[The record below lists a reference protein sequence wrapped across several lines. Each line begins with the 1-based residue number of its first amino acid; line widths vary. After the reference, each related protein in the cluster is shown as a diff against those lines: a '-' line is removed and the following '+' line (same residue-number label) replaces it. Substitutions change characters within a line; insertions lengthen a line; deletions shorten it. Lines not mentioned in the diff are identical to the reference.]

1 MGRVY
6 FALLLLGVFMVAGCG
21 RSKSYS
27 GPNGEKVTVN
37 ENGGGVEI
45 NATGPDGGKITFSGG
60 KGTALPADFPKDA
73 PLYPGGKV
81 VLSTDTKDGKSVM
94 LETADAADKVVEFYE
109 KNLKDQGWEAESAIK
124 SAQNTTLIAKKEKR
138 TLAVN
143 IISAE
148 KVMIQLVVRQEK

>member
-6 FALLLLGVFMVAGCG
+6 FAMLLLSVFVVAGCG

-37 ENGGGVEI
+37 EDGGGVEI
-45 NATGPDGGKITFSGG
+45 NATGPDGGKVVFSGG
-60 KGTALPADFPKDA
+60 KGAALPGDFPKDA
-73 PLYPGGKV
+73 PVYPGVKV
-81 VLSTDTKDGKSVM
+81 VLSTNTKEGMTVM

-109 KNLKDQGWEAESAIK
+109 KNLKDQGWEAESALK

-148 KVMIQLVVRQEK
+148 KVMIQLMVRQEK